1 YKVINNSPQALFN
14 IRSYV
19 AHAWFNKE
27 NLTFIMDDDM
37 ESEQRYVNSLTRE
50 FNNEAEINA
59 ILKKDLVTQ

>member
-1 YKVINNSPQALFN
+1 
-14 IRSYV
+14 